1 MNSTSFTFPL
11 LFANFLKSYI
21 ICSAV
26 VAKLHQYR
34 HHGELITCFKS
45 GIFIFYQ
52 TSRQQTYQWFTLTMC
67 VVDTKKSKHTQGRI
81 IGCNLSRST
90 NLAKSV
96 KWKNLTRCANFSL
109 CNHLNQFQQCRV
121 AHTLDFSQVRS
132 IIKHKKYLWTLRLY
146 HGSLQYSQL
155 DLIIYWNRK
164 WKIEN
169 LIRFLPWCFVRKCLG
184 NFVS

>member
-52 TSRQQTYQWFTLTMC
+52 TSADILVIYSYYVRGRYQKKQTY
-67 VVDTKKSKHTQGRI
+67 
-81 IGCNLSRST
+81 SRSYHRMQ
-90 NLAKSV
+90 S
-96 KWKNLTRCANFSL
+96 
-109 CNHLNQFQQCRV
+109 
-121 AHTLDFSQVRS
+121 FSQYKSGKIGEMKKPLQDVQTFHYVIILISFSSVEQLIHWTFPRYAQSLNTRS
-132 IIKHKKYLWTLRLY
+132 IYEHCGFITGVYSTLSWI
-146 HGSLQYSQL
+146 SLSTE
-155 DLIIYWNRK
+155 
-164 WKIEN
+164 IESEK
-169 LIRFLPWCFVRKCLG
+169 LKT
-184 NFVS
+184 